1 MDADIPIR
9 EHLKRFLDWGDAHV
23 TFEAA
28 VADIP
33 RQLRG
38 KQPPGLPY
46 SPWQLVEHMRRA
58 QWDILDFCR
67 NVNYHELKW
76 PDDYW
81 PPTIAPASPAAWD
94 ESIEQFTTD
103 RRELQDLAL
112 TPRIVLTSRIPH
124 GQGQTYL
131 REFLLVADHTAYHIG
146 QLVAVRRMLGI
157 WKPK

>member
-1 MDADIPIR
+1 MEGDIPIR
-9 EHLKRFLDWGDAHV
+9 EHVKQLLEWGDAHV

-33 RQLRG
+33 RELRG
-38 KQPPGLPY
+38 KQPSGLPY
-46 SPWQLVEHMRRA
+46 SPWQLVDHIRRA

-67 NVNYHELKW
+67 NSNYKELKW

-81 PPTIAPASPAAWD
+81 PSPVPETPAAWD
-94 ESIEQFTTD
+94 ECIAQFLAD
-103 RRELQDLAL
+103 RKELQELAL
-112 TPRIVLTSRIPH
+112 TPRVDLTSRIPH

-146 QLVAVRRMLGI
+146 QLVIVRRLLGI